1 MAAYLLGIDLGTTG
15 LKAAIFDERG
25 GLCGLGY
32 ERCAML
38 PNGRGWAEQDPE
50 NWWEACQ
57 RAVHQAIA
65 AARIDPRGVAGVG
78 LSGFHHCPVFLGSQN
93 RPVRPTII
101 THDQRL
107 YDSWQELAHTDVLGQ
122 ITART
127 GSMVSQ
133 GHFPPIFHYVR
144 KHDPEMLRKTRHIVL
159 PKDYLRLRL
168 TGVLGTEICDATGT
182 NLVKMPED
190 RWSPDLCALAEVP
203 PALLPPIR
211 MSHEVCREVTA
222 EAAAVTGLA
231 AGTPVVYGGGDSHC
245 ALLGLGVIRSGEI
258 GLLLGTNGTMRAVF
272 EGFAKHPQHM
282 VWVQQHVVPGMFT
295 VSASTMAG
303 ASVLE
308 WFKNNFCPDLFA
320 DGELAGYEAIQQ
332 AAARIPAGS
341 DGLVFNPYIF
351 GERSPFCNPR
361 ACATFSGLTF
371 LHTRAHFLR
380 SVLEGVACCLA
391 ECMELI
397 EQVAVARHETM
408 GPIRMGGGGSRMAL
422 WPSIISS
429 VLKRPI
435 ALVKQPEVGCL
446 GAAMLAGIGTGVY
459 RSPQEAV
466 ERCVGQTIVFEP
478 DLTNRPAYL
487 ELLDRFQRLRKAVEP
502 EFFR

>member
-1 MAAYLLGIDLGTTG
+1 LGIDLGTTG
-15 LKAAIFDERG
+15 LKAAIFDAQG

-32 ERCAML
+32 QRCAML
-38 PNGRGWAEQDPE
+38 PTGRGRAEQDPE
-50 NWWEACQ
+50 HWWEACQ
-57 RAVHQAIA
+57 RAVRQAIA
-65 AARIDPRGVAGVG
+65 AARIEPREVTGVG

-93 RPVRPTII
+93 RPVCPTII

-107 YDSWQELAHTDVLGQ
+107 RESWRELAHTDVLGQ
-122 ITART
+122 ITARS

-144 KHDPEMLRKTRHIVL
+144 THDPEMLRQTRHIVL
-159 PKDYLRLRL
+159 PKDYLRLKL

-190 RWSPDLCALAEVP
+190 CWSPDLCALAEVP
-203 PALLPPIR
+203 TALLPPIR
-211 MSHEVCREVTA
+211 LSHEVCQEVTP
-222 EAAAVTGLA
+222 EAAAATGLA

-272 EGFAKHPQHM
+272 KGFAKHPQHK

-308 WFKNNFCPDLFA
+308 WFKNNFCLDMFSR
-320 DGELAGYEAIQQ
+320 GEREGYDAVQQ
-332 AAARIPAGS
+332 AVASVPAGS

-351 GERSPFCNPR
+351 GERSPFCNPQ
-361 ACATFSGLTF
+361 ACATFSGITY
-371 LHTRAHFLR
+371 LHTRGHFLR
-380 SVLEGVACCLA
+380 SVLEGVACCIA

-397 EQVAVARHETM
+397 EQVAAPRHELM
-408 GPIRMGGGGSRMAL
+408 GAIRLGGGGSRIGL

-429 VLKRPI
+429 VLGKPI
-435 ALVKQPEVGCL
+435 TVVKQPEAGCL
-446 GAAMLAGIGTGVY
+446 GAAMLAGIGTGIY
-459 RSPQEAV
+459 RNCQEAV
-466 ERCVGQTIVFEP
+466 EQCVGETLTFEP

-487 ELLDRFQRLRKAVEP
+487 ELLDRFKRLRRVVEP